1 MVHDL
6 PVSKLL
12 PEDARRALIK
22 AALTEPS
29 AADPLKR
36 QKAIEKTTQR
46 IKSQYPQFFHIPT
59 EQ

>member
-1 MVHDL
+1 MVPDL
-6 PVSKLL
+6 SVSKLL

-29 AADPLKR
+29 AAAPLKR
-36 QKAIEKTTQR
+36 QKAIEKAIER
-46 IKSQYPQFFHIPT
+46 IKSQYPQFFHIPK

>member
-22 AALTEPS
+22 AALTEPFC
-29 AADPLKR
+29 R
-36 QKAIEKTTQR
+36 
-46 IKSQYPQFFHIPT
+46 
-59 EQ
+59 